1 MLRKTTIWTS
11 TTLRDATRHTGPLAA
26 SARVALLSRHL
37 SSTASTKMSF
47 PATIQAIGIQ
57 KTGDIEVVEKLNI
70 PFPKQQL
77 DQIVVKVKYGGVNT
91 IDTYFR

>member
-1 MLRKTTIWTS
+1 MT
-11 TTLRDATRHTGPLAA
+11 
-26 SARVALLSRHL
+26 
-37 SSTASTKMSF
+37 F

-57 KTGDIEVVEKLNI
+57 KTGDIGVVEKLTL
-70 PFPKQQL
+70 PFPTQKP